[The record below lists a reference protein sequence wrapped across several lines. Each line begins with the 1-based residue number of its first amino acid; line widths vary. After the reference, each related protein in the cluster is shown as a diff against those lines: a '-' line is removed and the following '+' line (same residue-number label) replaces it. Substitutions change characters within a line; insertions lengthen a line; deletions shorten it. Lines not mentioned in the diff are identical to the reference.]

1 MSRTGISVNLEALKL
16 VNEILNNPNRFGV
29 IIKEA
34 ESGASIIDAGI
45 EAHGG
50 FLTGKVITEI
60 CMGGLGEARL
70 LHRRYR
76 DTDLPTI
83 SVFTDIPAIA
93 TLGSQFAG
101 WNIRVDGYSAIGSG
115 PARALSLKPKSI
127 YKMIDY
133 RDDADNAVLVLETSK
148 EPPEKVIEHISK
160 LCNVKPENLFV
171 ILTPTSSVVGST
183 QVSGRIVET
192 GIHKLANSGLE
203 PSLIK
208 CAHGYAPILPVHPD
222 RAEAMGR
229 VNDAI
234 IYGGAACYLVEFDGT
249 DETLRGI
256 VEKSVS
262 SASEQYG
269 RPFAEI
275 FREAGFDFY
284 KVDSNLFAPA
294 ALTVSNMR
302 TGKTFT
308 AGRIN
313 AQVIV
318 KSTVL

>member
-1 MSRTGISVNLEALKL
+1 MSRTRISVNLEASKL
-16 VNEILNNPNRFGV
+16 VNELLNNPNKFGV

-34 ESGASIIDAGI
+34 KSGASIIDAGI
-45 EAHGG
+45 KAHGG
-50 FLTGKVITEI
+50 FLAGKVITEI
-60 CMGGLGEARL
+60 CMGGLGQARL

-76 DTDLPTI
+76 DADLPTI

-127 YKMIDY
+127 YEMIDY
-133 RDDADNAVLVLETSK
+133 RDSADKAVLVLETSE
-148 EPPEKVIEHISK
+148 EPPEKVIGHISK
-160 LCNVKPENLFV
+160 LCDVKPENLFV

-192 GIHKLANSGLE
+192 GIHKLAKLGLE
-203 PSLIK
+203 PRLIK
-208 CAHGYAPILPVHPD
+208 YAHGYAPIMPVHPD
-222 RAEAMGR
+222 RVEAMGR

-234 IYGGAACYLVEFDGT
+234 IYGGAACCLVEFDGT

-294 ALTVSNMR
+294 ALTVNDIR

-313 AQVIV
+313 AEVIV
-318 KSTVL
+318 KSSTL